1 MQSSITNKL
10 ISNLDHTQLFRCH
23 ASKKSLAIKE
33 SLRKKTFN
41 FKVSL
46 AATLGWKL
54 VALTTLPYHHRANM
68 INIILNTIML
78 IKCTYQMYVNIN
90 LNF

>member
-54 VALTTLPYHHRANM
+54 VEAYLHRANM
-68 INIILNTIML
+68 INIILHTIML
-78 IKCTYQMYVNIN
+78 IKWAYQLYVNIN